1 MEIQLK
7 KSSVYSLA
15 VLKESGLLSM
25 KQFFPLLGAW
35 IISLFGPVVLMGIGV
50 MVGLLIDKM
59 LFHLKDAGPASLIGL
74 VIPGLLIGGFYA
86 GWIFITLKIARQD
99 SVQMTNLFRPI
110 PQMFSAAMVLCLTT
124 IAMAIPAA
132 LVIVSPII
140 FLKFQLAPYYV
151 VDQGYGPIQAL
162 KRSWLDTNRIFV
174 PLAILDLIFAAI
186 ATAASFTVIVPFLCF
201 MAQSV
206 ATAIVYTRWVMNDEL
221 DEIEMGED

>member
-1 MEIQLK
+1 
-7 KSSVYSLA
+7 
-15 VLKESGLLSM
+15 
-25 KQFFPLLGAW
+25 
-35 IISLFGPVVLMGIGV
+35 
-50 MVGLLIDKM
+50 LI
-59 LFHLKDAGPASLIGL
+59 A
-74 VIPGLLIGGFYA
+74 GFYA
-86 GWIFITLKIARQD
+86 GWIFVTLKIARQE

-132 LVIVSPII
+132 LVVVSPII

-162 KRSWLDTNRIFV
+162 KRSWFDTNRIFV

-186 ATAASFTVIVPFLCF
+186 ATVASFTVIVPFLCF

-206 ATAIVYTRWVMNDEL
+206 ATAVVYTRWIMNDEL